1 MSEQAFSFSVET
13 EVTPAHYDELAK
25 YIFENYITPMARAKN
40 FTNISQA
47 FEEDTSVLGFTAL
60 DLEGKWHVDVSVKTG
75 KTIQVTMQPNN
86 ANVPKTVFERIKED
100 LIIAIQYFEEAVRR
114 STLYFAWVEGKPVV
128 VEKSPLRRARVL
140 ERIFFGNILFL
151 FVLMIAISLL
161 LFIFLEATIGPDLGI
176 YVAALV
182 LVVGQVFLVLFG
194 DRLIGAMAEWSI
206 TEKNPTVHI
215 LQYHLPPQELA
226 QFREK
231 FPREKLLQ
239 IKKDIYDQTLAVGKP
254 IACET
259 AREVMSKYGLESQPE
274 NMGTKRINVYQLV
287 KKATEKFGLPMPKVG
302 ISNTM
307 VANAA
312 ASGPSP
318 KRGIV
323 IITTGLLVQLEEN
336 EILTVLGH
344 ELSHLKSRDPLV
356 LLGLVTSEYLF
367 RIFVLVSYFPVLF
380 TSLFGFIYV
389 IGILGLIYFVAKFFE
404 ARADLE
410 SAIKLQNPRVLAE
423 ALRKIGFRRLQF
435 ERSSAIR
442 VQDWITWN
450 PHPPIYFRVARL
462 ENMGENALET
472 KHTLFQSAKDC
483 VKGFFAAF

>member
-1 MSEQAFSFSVET
+1 MSEQAFSFSIET

-47 FEEDTSVLGFTAL
+47 FEEGTNVLGFTVL
-60 DLEGKWHVDVSVKTG
+60 DLEGKWHIDVSVKTG

-86 ANVPKTVFERIKED
+86 ASVPKTVFKRIKED

-151 FVLMIAISLL
+151 FVLMIAISLI
-161 LFIFLEATIGPDLGI
+161 LFIFLEVYI
-176 YVAALV
+176 AALV
-182 LVVGQVFLVLFG
+182 LVVGQILLVLFG

-259 AREVMSKYGLESQPE
+259 ARDVMSKYGLECQPE
-274 NMGTKRINVYQLV
+274 NMGTKRINVFQLV

-323 IITTGLLVQLEEN
+323 LITTGLLVQLEEN

-344 ELSHLKSRDPLV
+344 ELSHLKSRDPIV
-356 LLGLVTSEYLF
+356 LLGLVTTEYLF
-367 RIFVLVSYFPVLF
+367 RIFVLLTYFPIFL
-380 TSLFGFIYV
+380 TYFGFIYV

-410 SAIKLQNPRVLAE
+410 SAIKIQNPRVLAE
-423 ALRKIGFRRLQF
+423 ALRKIGFRR
-435 ERSSAIR
+435 
-442 VQDWITWN
+442 
-450 PHPPIYFRVARL
+450 
-462 ENMGENALET
+462 
-472 KHTLFQSAKDC
+472 
-483 VKGFFAAF
+483 